1 MQSCIPTIPAF
12 PPTPSFH
19 CISESIFLSHLFNI
33 FTSAV
38 CAAGHIYLL
47 FFSCK
52 VKSIVLQ
59 VTQSSLSIESPFV
72 LPRGNVEGQRFC
84 IMATSWPFVSR
95 KLFSFGLTFH
105 CYGLWVHGFMVSL
118 WFHMSS
124 GFHYL
129 NMKWLTAC
137 CTSKTDVYGL
147 RSGVFFA
154 VTVYWTWSL
163 NLLYVP
169 RSTESSPESHSCI
182 LLARTPPRDGRV
194 EEVKKKKKKEKRR
207 QWESSAWICECV
219 WQRGQPWRRVP
230 APQHR
235 KWHMTA
241 LTFVI
246 PCLPPPLKL
255 SLKQTP
261 RLAKIHTLKDTQS
274 HTHTVY
280 CLDYIIFIPRTW
292 ALLVGWH
299 LGLCSTK
306 VTFPW
311 PWVKMPVCSMHLK
324 WRMRRKEKKKR
335 KSQMRKISK
344 SALIRGIN
352 SHAQTC

>member
-1 MQSCIPTIPAF
+1 MFFS
-12 PPTPSFH
+12 PSLFIEH
-19 CISESIFLSHLFNI
+19 GVLTYCTFLGAQNHRLSH
-33 FTSAV
+33 T
-38 CAAGHIYLL
+38 AAYYLH
-47 FFSCK
+47 
-52 VKSIVLQ
+52 VLHR
-59 VTQSSLSIESPFV
+59 EM
-72 LPRGNVEGQRFC
+72 EG
-84 IMATSWPFVSR
+84 
-95 KLFSFGLTFH
+95 
-105 CYGLWVHGFMVSL
+105 
-118 WFHMSS
+118 
-124 GFHYL
+124 
-129 NMKWLTAC
+129 
-137 CTSKTDVYGL
+137 
-147 RSGVFFA
+147 
-154 VTVYWTWSL
+154 
-163 NLLYVP
+163 
-169 RSTESSPESHSCI
+169 
-182 LLARTPPRDGRV
+182 V